1 MFLLPSDSDDKNR
14 SWRTWGHRW
23 RSSDTF
29 ILSSM
34 SMALF
39 TGSYYYLPRPL
50 TNIIIYLGIYLG
62 SRLLTAIV
70 SPDEMLFAFMVPL
83 LPHIFENRLGL
94 DTSLTQRFTSI
105 FLVEG
110 ALISIISSPFVGD
123 IADRASSKKVLLLVL
138 LVLTLISVL
147 CLSVTTSLIWLFIG
161 RFFQCIVSNALYIVG
176 IATMAENLGSE
187 HMGKIAGLSS
197 TLTAAGTCSGP
208 VIAGFLFGIKGY
220 WAAWAGAALFLIVD
234 IIMRLL
240 MIEKPQKR
248 KGRDA
253 CVEDR
258 SHASDREREPLL
270 NTGRQSVTVTVNR
283 EIGGWRFYLCLFR
296 RPRFAAGMMC
306 YFVFALFVASF
317 ESTVAMHVR
326 HAFGWGVFPVGLLF
340 ASIQGPGMLLA
351 PFVGW
356 LKDRVGSRVPT
367 TIGFFSVAPFLWLL
381 GVAGDERFAWATSG
395 NRGKIIYGVCTTM
408 VGCFMCLLSGVGAM
422 EATETVDELEDLH
435 PGIFGPYGGYSRAV
449 AVTNMSWMSGLLVGP
464 ILAGFMV
471 ERFGYYELQCV
482 LVVMSLLASVN
493 AAFNL
498 GLAKPQKE
506 GCHRDLGD

>member
-1 MFLLPSDSDDKNR
+1 MFPLTDTKRQGPE
-14 SWRTWGHRW
+14 RTWGYRW

-39 TGSYYYLPRPL
+39 T
-50 TNIIIYLGIYLG
+50 
-62 SRLLTAIV
+62 
-70 SPDEMLFAFMVPL
+70 DELLFAFMVPL

-94 DTSLTQRFTSI
+94 DTSLTQRLTSI

-110 ALISIISSPFVGD
+110 ALISIISSPFIGD

-147 CLSVTTSLIWLFIG
+147 CLSITTSLTWLFIG

-176 IATMAENLGSE
+176 MATMAENIGSE

-208 VIAGFLFGIKGY
+208 VIAGFLFGIGGY
-220 WAAWAGAALFLIVD
+220 WTAWAGAALFLVVD

-248 KGRDA
+248 RDTA
-253 CVEDR
+253 CR
-258 SHASDREREPLL
+258 SRNGSLCAEEHIPSSEIEPLL
-270 NTGRQSVTVTVNR
+270 DGDRPSTS
-283 EIGGWRFYLCLFR
+283 EAIGGWRFYVCLFR
-296 RPRFAAGMMC
+296 QPRFTAGIVC
-306 YFVFALFVASF
+306 YFVFALFIASF
-317 ESTVAMHVR
+317 ESTIAMHVR
-326 HAFGWGVFPVGLLF
+326 STFGWGVFPVGLLF
-340 ASIQGPGMLLA
+340 ASIQGPGMILA
-351 PFVGW
+351 PLVGL

-367 TIGFFSVAPFLWLL
+367 AIGFISVVPFLWFL
-381 GVAGDERFAWATSG
+381 GVAGDDRFPWATLG
-395 NRGKIIYGVCTTM
+395 TRGKIIYGVCTTM
-408 VGCFMCLLSGVGAM
+408 IGCFMCLLMGVGTM

-471 ERFGYYELQCV
+471 ERFGYFELQCV
-482 LVVMSLLASVN
+482 LVVISLLASVN

-498 GLAKPQKE
+498 SSASPQKK
-506 GCHRDLGD
+506 GCDSDFGTDEI

>member
-1 MFLLPSDSDDKNR
+1 MFPLPDDKTR
-14 SWRTWGHRW
+14 TSWRTWGYRW

-39 TGSYYYLPRPL
+39 T
-50 TNIIIYLGIYLG
+50 
-62 SRLLTAIV
+62 
-70 SPDEMLFAFMVPL
+70 DEMLFAFMVPL

-147 CLSVTTSLIWLFIG
+147 CLSITTSLAWLFIG

-176 IATMAENLGSE
+176 IATMAENIGSE

-220 WAAWAGAALFLIVD
+220 WMAWAGAALFLVVD

-248 KGRDA
+248 RAVGVS

-258 SHASDREREPLL
+258 SHSHSSEREPLL
-270 NTGRQSVTVTVNR
+270 DTSRQSID

-296 RPRFAAGMMC
+296 RPRFAAGMIC

-317 ESTVAMHVR
+317 ESTISMHVR
-326 HAFGWGVFPVGLLF
+326 NAFGWGVFPVGLLF

-351 PFVGW
+351 PLVGW

-367 TIGFFSVAPFLWLL
+367 TIGFFSIAPFLWLL
-381 GVAGDERFAWATSG
+381 GVAGDERFPWATVG
-395 NRGKIIYGVCTTM
+395 TRGKIIYGVCTTM
-408 VGCFMCLLSGVGAM
+408 VGCFTCLLSGVGAM

-471 ERFGYYELQCV
+471 EQFGYYELQCV
-482 LVVMSLLASVN
+482 LVIMSLLASAN

-498 GLAKPQKE
+498 SANPQKD
-506 GCHRDLGD
+506 GCHSDSGIDEP

>member
-1 MFLLPSDSDDKNR
+1 MFPLPDIKKQVSLP
-14 SWRTWGHRW
+14 TWGYRW

-34 SMALF
+34 SMAIF
-39 TGSYYYLPRPL
+39 T
-50 TNIIIYLGIYLG
+50 
-62 SRLLTAIV
+62 
-70 SPDEMLFAFMVPL
+70 DEMLFAFMVPL

-94 DTSLTQRFTSI
+94 DASLTQRLTSI

-110 ALISIISSPFVGD
+110 ALISIISSPFIGN

-147 CLSVTTSLIWLFIG
+147 LTWLFIG
-161 RFFQCIVSNALYIVG
+161 RFFQCIVSNALFIVSM
-176 IATMAENLGSE
+176 ATMAENIGSE

-208 VIAGFLFGIKGY
+208 VIAGFLFGIGGY
-220 WAAWAGAALFLIVD
+220 WTAWGGATLFLVVD
-234 IIMRLL
+234 IIMRLI

-248 KGRDA
+248 RTTRRSRNGSL
-253 CVEDR
+253 CEEDR
-258 SHASDREREPLL
+258 PSSEAEPLL
-270 NTGRQSVTVTVNR
+270 DGGDRSSTTE
-283 EIGGWRFYLCLFR
+283 EIGGWRFYVCLFR
-296 RPRFAAGMMC
+296 QPRFTAGIVC
-306 YFVFALFVASF
+306 YFVFALFIASF
-317 ESTVAMHVR
+317 ESTIATHVR
-326 HAFGWGVFPVGLLF
+326 SAFGWGVFPVGLLF
-340 ASIQGPGMLLA
+340 ASIQGPGIILDPL
-351 PFVGW
+351 VGL

-367 TIGFFSVAPFLWLL
+367 TIGFIFVAPFLWVL
-381 GVAGDERFAWATSG
+381 GAAGDERFPWATLGS
-395 NRGKIIYGVCTTM
+395 RGKIIYAVCTTLI
-408 VGCFMCLLSGVGAM
+408 GCFMCLLMGVGTM

-471 ERFGYYELQCV
+471 ERFGYFELQCV
-482 LVVMSLLASVN
+482 LVVVSLLASVN

-498 GLAKPQKE
+498 SSTSQKKE
-506 GCHRDLGD
+506 ECDSDFGTDEL